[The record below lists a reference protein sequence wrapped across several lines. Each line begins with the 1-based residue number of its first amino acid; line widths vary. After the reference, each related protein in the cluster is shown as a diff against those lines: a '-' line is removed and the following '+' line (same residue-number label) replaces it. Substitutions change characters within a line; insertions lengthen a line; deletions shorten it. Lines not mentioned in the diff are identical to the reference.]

1 MSNYNLTDNV
11 QDSFTFDIDGKRYS
25 FRYPTTAEIEEAQTL
40 STKIEEAQKEE
51 REDELKEATK
61 RLEGF
66 IYAFISPEGHD
77 MPVQEALKSENIR
90 VMRNFNRMVKTEL
103 SIQ

>member
-1 MSNYNLTDNV
+1 MSNYNLSDNV
-11 QDSFTFDIDGKRYS
+11 QDSFTFDISGKKYS
-25 FRYPTTAEIEEAQTL
+25 FRYPTTAEIENAQEL

-51 REDELKEATK
+51 REEELTKATQK
-61 RLEGF
+61 LEDFIYGF
-66 IYAFISPEGHD
+66 ITPVEHD
-77 MPVQEALKSENIR
+77 TPVKEALKSENIR